1 MVEFGRDRI
10 QAISKMLELGLKFTF
25 SYLLGS
31 VLGSLVVGRLRGGVD
46 IRKLGSGNAG
56 GTNALRTQGKIF
68 ALWVMLIDVGK
79 GVLPVVIFPTLAIP
93 GVGIDPLLSREV
105 IAYAVGFAAILGH
118 VYPLWYDFKG
128 GKGGATAAGVLCVVA
143 PSLALPIILFWIGVI
158 VLTGYVG
165 LATMGAAAGAAAYI
179 GLTGLPQSYR
189 LFVLAALIA
198 ALIVFTHRANIARML
213 QGTEDR
219 TFLFRSG

>member
-1 MVEFGRDRI
+1 M
-10 QAISKMLELGLKFTF
+10 AMLELGLKFTL

-31 VLGSLVVGRLRGGVD
+31 VLGSLVVGQLRGGVD
-46 IRKLGSGNAG
+46 IRRLGSGNAG
-56 GTNALRTQGKIF
+56 GTNALRTQGKVF
-68 ALWVMLIDVGK
+68 ALWVMIIDVGK
-79 GVLPVVIFPTLAIP
+79 GVLSVMILPTLNLP
-93 GVGIDPLLSREV
+93 GVGIDPLVSREV

-143 PSLALPIILFWIGVI
+143 PTLALPIIFSWFALI
-158 VLTGYVG
+158 VVVGYVG
-165 LATMGAAAGAAAYI
+165 LATMATAIGAAAFI
-179 GLTGLPQSYR
+179 GVTGLPEDYW

-198 ALIVFTHRANIARML
+198 ALIVFTHRANIVRMW

-219 TFLFRSG
+219 MRLFRSG

>member
-1 MVEFGRDRI
+1 
-10 QAISKMLELGLKFTF
+10 MLELGLKFTIG
-25 SYLLGS
+25 YLLGS
-31 VLGSLVVGRLRGGVD
+31 VLGSLVVGQICGGVD

-56 GTNALRTQGKIF
+56 GTNALRTQGKFF
-68 ALWVMLIDVGK
+68 ALWVMLIDIGK
-79 GVLPVVIFPTLAIP
+79 GVLPIMILPTLVIP
-93 GVGIDPLLSREV
+93 GVGIDELLSREV
-105 IAYAVGFAAILGH
+105 LAYAVGFAAILGH

-143 PSLALPIILFWIGVI
+143 PSLALPIILFWIAVI

-165 LATMGAAAGAAAYI
+165 LATMGAAVGAAAYI
-179 GLTGLPQSYR
+179 GITGLPDAYR

-198 ALIVFTHRANIARML
+198 ALIVFTHRGNIARML

-219 TFLFRSG
+219 MFLFRAR